1 MQQEIQDLH
10 ITVDEL
16 RKDNE
21 MISAMV
27 DPKKYA
33 NLSLKTEVQHL
44 MTENIRLFMF

>member
-10 ITVDEL
+10 ITNEL